1 MHVKRSSRVMSR
13 EHQWLGEAVRELR
26 GRQRLSQEQLGEQ
39 SGLHRNYVGALERGE
54 INATFRTLL
63 RIARGLG
70 ESIGFVIA
78 HYEETAE
85 RRRNGG

>member
-1 MHVKRSSRVMSR
+1 MHVKRNPRVISR

-26 GRQRLSQEQLGEQ
+26 GRKRLSQEQLGQE

-63 RIARGLG
+63 RVSRGLG
-70 ESIGFVIA
+70 ESVGFVMA
-78 HYEETAE
+78 YYDETAE
-85 RRRNGG
+85 RRRHGG